1 MEERKEQGLLGNI
14 HDLLL
19 ESTFYNYSYIDLGR
33 LAESSHGVD
42 VVVED
47 DDPHHHPHA
56 EHQRFFAR
64 KPTPVLPE
72 REEKAVALLPGQGC
86 SFLAPHWLRWTLP
99 TLSGEQSQ
107 TCTNQV
113 NTLF

>member
-1 MEERKEQGLLGNI
+1 MEERKKQGLLGNI

-56 EHQRFFAR
+56 EHQRFFTR

-72 REEKAVALLPGQGC
+72 REETAVGLLPGPRMLISG
-86 SFLAPHWLRWTLP
+86 STLAALDSSNPLWRTIPDLHQP
-99 TLSGEQSQ
+99 G
-107 TCTNQV
+107 
-113 NTLF
+113 